1 MKNKEGWRFIYQ
13 HYSTPDSKAQEG
25 ETIGYDQISKENLQ
39 LREAIQRRT
48 IELESRNRELEIEG
62 ALARIRAQA
71 VAMQQSTDLL
81 DIVVTLR
88 NEFTKLGH
96 EAHYFWHMMWLPE
109 TYEKAMTSGDGSKIG
124 FVLKLPRHMH
134 GDIPL
139 LAKWEKSK
147 KPTVVYAMDTDE
159 AIDYVDKMVNLGNF
173 QSIDPQAPTH
183 DDIRHIG
190 GLTFIMAR
198 TTHGEIGFSL
208 PGIVENPPKKD
219 LEILVQ
225 FAGAFDLAHQ
235 RFLDLQ
241 KAEKQAREVQIE
253 LALEKVR
260 SRTMAMQRSDE
271 LQETSFL
278 LDQQVRAL
286 GIETWGCAF
295 NIYGENE
302 SAEWFGNEKGVLP
315 TYTVPRTGIFKKY
328 FEKGKKGETL
338 IVQEFSGKACVDHY
352 ENMSTLPVIGDVLKK
367 LKETNNGFPTYQID
381 HVVYFKYGYLLF
393 ITKEHVPDA
402 YDIFKRFAKVFEQTY
417 TRFLDLQKAEA
428 QAKEAQIET
437 ALERVRSSAMA
448 MHKSDDLTK
457 AVDIVFSELKQLEF
471 NTVRCGIGI
480 FNDQSNKVN
489 VWTTSSNNK
498 KETSQLSGDEKLEG
512 HPLLDGIYN
521 AWKKQVD
528 FSYTLKNK
536 DLENYY
542 QVVSNSNLP
551 VSPPNDDN
559 KLTTQYYHV
568 VVFPAGGLFA
578 FSDSEFTQ
586 DKKLLMKRF
595 GEVFHLSFTRHL
607 DLKQAE
613 AQAREAQ
620 IEMALEKVRSR
631 TMAMQKSEELPDA
644 ANVLFTEV
652 QKLGI
657 PAWSCGYNILS
668 EDKKSSTCIMS
679 SEGEIQS
686 PFILPLT
693 KHKSLKPW
701 HKAILNNENF
711 YVYEQGG
718 KDLEEHYNYMQSLP
732 DLKETFQQLKDAE
745 ISLPTFQV
753 NHLAKFTNG
762 FLLFITYERVPESH
776 DIFQRF
782 AKVFQ
787 QTYTRFLDL
796 EKAEAQAREAQIE
809 MALEKVRSRTMAM
822 QKSEELPEVGGLL
835 YQELSKLGLKK
846 LVSGYVLFDETATMG
861 WNYGVNPIDGSI
873 RLKPVGTN
881 YTKNKVL
888 KRIAAS
894 WKKQEPLL
902 VIELNAEETIE
913 HQSFMADESINF
925 PISKEQLLAISPEK
939 LVVHTF
945 NFKQGY
951 LLIVGGEL
959 LSDVQQEM
967 ITRFA
972 KVFQQTYTRFLDLQ
986 KAEKQAREAQIEG
999 ALERVRSRSLAMH
1012 NSEELLAVIEVVS
1025 VQLRLLDLKFD
1036 TVSFGKNDQE
1046 GDFKFWLTSSGQPKP
1061 VLIQVPF
1068 FDSKVLKSVIEAQ
1081 KKEIDFI
1088 SDVFTKEENRV
1099 WSAHMIQH
1107 SALKNFP
1114 EPVKDFI
1121 LNSPGFARSSFL
1133 MRHIALYIG
1142 NYRAMPFTDEENA
1155 IFKRFAK
1162 VFEQAYTRFLDLQK
1176 AEEQTREAQIE
1187 AALEKVRSRTMAM
1200 QKGEEV
1206 KDVGVLL
1213 YKELIALG
1221 VTNFVSCG
1229 YVEINEETQLQSTWV
1244 TSPGGDSLG
1253 LFYLPLTGD
1262 VHFDARYKAWKKQQT
1277 VFHQTV
1283 AGKERRTHLEYAIT
1297 TFNSKEAEQM
1307 VLTQFP
1313 DPTVFY
1319 CFNFSHGYL
1328 HVVAGSLLTEE
1339 EEALL
1344 ARFTKVFEQT
1354 YARFLDLEKAEAQ
1367 TREAQINLA
1376 VERVRA
1382 KALAMHKSEEIIEV
1396 VAKLKDEVMAL
1407 DIPDVIAATI
1417 FLKEGDDKVRMWD
1430 LSTLEKGNNGYE
1442 IPFDITF
1449 KLKKRDPNLYIK
1461 RVWENAEN
1469 YFLEVQ
1475 EAKDLK
1481 RIIAWLRENNKDS
1494 IADEVEEYTESS
1506 KLERLHHAVKKL
1518 NNGKLVIDLLNTPTD
1533 EMETI
1538 LTKMGGAF
1546 DLAYKRFEDLQ
1557 KAESQTREA
1566 QIEASL
1572 ERVRAASL
1580 GMHKSEDHHRIVTV
1594 VFKQLEQLGVSAH
1607 SAFISEDIED
1617 RNVMHFWVAANGQVY
1632 PEQVHIPV
1640 IKNPIFSEFYK
1651 ALDNSIDF
1659 ITDQLS
1665 RKEKNQF
1672 FLHYFKK
1679 SNHKNVPEERQKF
1692 ILSAIGLARST
1703 ALFKNTALTVLRYE
1717 KLDFTKEENS
1727 IIKRIGAAFDQS
1739 YTRFLDLQK
1748 AEAQTREAQI
1758 EAALEKV
1765 RSRSLAMHKPE
1776 ELQEVVA
1783 VVAEKLKDLGVIF
1796 DAGGVILCTYFP
1808 DNKDV
1813 VHWIAVDDYST
1824 SGRYFVPYFENPIF
1838 SEAWD
1843 SKNRG
1848 DAYFSKEFSVK
1859 AKNDFF
1865 KQAFENSDYCQ
1876 MPNDYKQFV
1885 LAANTHHLSAAWSK
1899 NSAIIIPSLT
1909 GTVPSESDAEIMKR
1923 FAKVFEQAYIRFM
1936 DLQKAEERARETQ
1949 IDIALERVRSRT
1961 LEMQTSEELAETSMV
1976 VFQQLVALGI
1986 APNRLFIGIIK
1997 DKGATIEAWAT
2008 NEDGKKIDSRFTLE
2022 ASKNKSIKKMVT
2034 GWKQH
2039 KKSLVIDMKGKEL
2052 QDYFQYLNKEMNIP
2066 FIHGLE
2072 QKRRVQTLA
2081 YFSEGL
2087 IGMAAP
2093 VEQSENSI
2101 RLLERFASVF
2111 NLTYTRFKDLKVAE
2125 AQAKKAEEDLIN
2137 LQVAKKS
2144 AEKSLSELQQTQKQ
2158 LIQSEKMA
2166 SLGELTAGIA
2176 HEIQN
2181 PLNFVNN
2188 FSEVSKELLDE
2199 MLEEMEN
2206 GDIEEVKAI
2215 MADVIQNLE
2224 KINHHGKR
2232 ADAIVK
2238 GMLQHSRSSSGNKEP
2253 TDINALADEY
2263 LRLAYHGLRAKDKS
2277 FNATLETD
2285 FDKRIGKVNIMP
2297 QDMGRVILNLITN
2310 AFYAS
2315 NERKQASKDVTFK
2328 PTVTVSTK
2336 QINES
2341 VQISVKDNGNG
2352 IPKEIVDKIFQ
2363 PFFTTKP
2370 TGQGTGL
2377 GLSMSYDIV
2386 TKGHGGE
2393 LKVETKDGEGTAFTV
2408 VLPIK

>member
-1 MKNKEGWRFIYQ
+1 MKPTKRIEAEVLDVYQKWLHSYLNGDVATYNSYFDDAFHFIGSTNNEEFLTRNDTTNFFKVTSEQLAGKTQLRNETKIVEQFGELVFITHLFDAWFLNGLKWVFYGRFRFSNTLMKNKEGWRFIYQ

-81 DIVVTLR
+81 DIVVTMR

-124 FVLKLPRHMH
+124 FVMKLPRHMH

-428 QAKEAQIET
+428 QAKEAQIEASLERIRSRSMAMQKSSELLEAGELLWNEITKLGIDSFTSGYVLMDDKENIGWNYTPNPSTGKILEQAIGIPHKQTPPMRKILASWKKQEPLCVVELTRKQTISHQTFVAEKGINFPFSAKELVGISPQEIVIHSFNFKQGYLMIIGGEKLAKSQIDVMLRFTKVFQQTYTRFLDLKKAEAQAKEAQIELGLERVRARAMAMKHSDELSDLVATVLSELTKLDFALTWCIINIINEADQSNMVWATNPEGGTAPESYYMKFEDYPFHHAMMKAWKAQKSEFVYVLEGKEKKIYDDYLYNETEFKRFSNKVKKANRALDKYVASFTFSNFGGLQTVASEPLSDENLDILVRFGKVFDLTYTRFNDLEKAEKQARESEIELALERVRARTMAMQKSEEIGQVAQILFQQLKSLGGELWGTGFGLCEKNSDVDEYWFANEKGIMPRLNIPNNVDPAHKQMYEGWKKNLELLAITKGGKELKEHYKYMLTVPDVQSIFQGMLDNGIAFPKWQKWHAAYFKYGYLLVITTEEYKNEVIFNRFAKVFEQAYTRFLDLQKAEAQTKEAQIEAALERVRSRSMAMHNSDELKDVIKVIFDQMGQLKINADHAGIVVDYEPKKDFHFWVADHQAIPAMITVPYLDLPWDRQFTEAKKKGTDFFITQLDFEEKNSFYKKLLPHIKGLTKQAKDFYLNCSGLAASTVIQKDIGLYIENFSALPFSDAENSILMRFGKVFQQTYTRFIDLQKAEAQAREAQIET

-753 NHLAKFTNG
+753 NHLAKFKNG
-762 FLLFITYERVPESH
+762 FLLFITYERVSESH

-881 YTKNKVL
+881 YTKNKVM

-894 WKKQEPLL
+894 WQKQEPLL
-902 VIELNAEETIE
+902 VIELNAE
-913 HQSFMADESINF
+913 
-925 PISKEQLLAISPEK
+925 
-939 LVVHTF
+939 
-945 NFKQGY
+945 
-951 LLIVGGEL
+951 
-959 LSDVQQEM
+959 
-967 ITRFA
+967 
-972 KVFQQTYTRFLDLQ
+972 
-986 KAEKQAREAQIEG
+986 
-999 ALERVRSRSLAMH
+999 
-1012 NSEELLAVIEVVS
+1012 
-1025 VQLRLLDLKFD
+1025 
-1036 TVSFGKNDQE
+1036 
-1046 GDFKFWLTSSGQPKP
+1046 
-1061 VLIQVPF
+1061 
-1068 FDSKVLKSVIEAQ
+1068 
-1081 KKEIDFI
+1081 
-1088 SDVFTKEENRV
+1088 
-1099 WSAHMIQH
+1099 
-1107 SALKNFP
+1107 
-1114 EPVKDFI
+1114 
-1121 LNSPGFARSSFL
+1121 
-1133 MRHIALYIG
+1133 
-1142 NYRAMPFTDEENA
+1142 
-1155 IFKRFAK
+1155 
-1162 VFEQAYTRFLDLQK
+1162 
-1176 AEEQTREAQIE
+1176 
-1187 AALEKVRSRTMAM
+1187 
-1200 QKGEEV
+1200 
-1206 KDVGVLL
+1206 
-1213 YKELIALG
+1213 
-1221 VTNFVSCG
+1221 
-1229 YVEINEETQLQSTWV
+1229 
-1244 TSPGGDSLG
+1244 
-1253 LFYLPLTGD
+1253 
-1262 VHFDARYKAWKKQQT
+1262 
-1277 VFHQTV
+1277 
-1283 AGKERRTHLEYAIT
+1283 
-1297 TFNSKEAEQM
+1297 
-1307 VLTQFP
+1307 
-1313 DPTVFY
+1313 
-1319 CFNFSHGYL
+1319 
-1328 HVVAGSLLTEE
+1328 
-1339 EEALL
+1339 
-1344 ARFTKVFEQT
+1344 
-1354 YARFLDLEKAEAQ
+1354 
-1367 TREAQINLA
+1367 
-1376 VERVRA
+1376 
-1382 KALAMHKSEEIIEV
+1382 
-1396 VAKLKDEVMAL
+1396 
-1407 DIPDVIAATI
+1407 
-1417 FLKEGDDKVRMWD
+1417 
-1430 LSTLEKGNNGYE
+1430 
-1442 IPFDITF
+1442 
-1449 KLKKRDPNLYIK
+1449 
-1461 RVWENAEN
+1461 
-1469 YFLEVQ
+1469 
-1475 EAKDLK
+1475 
-1481 RIIAWLRENNKDS
+1481 
-1494 IADEVEEYTESS
+1494 
-1506 KLERLHHAVKKL
+1506 
-1518 NNGKLVIDLLNTPTD
+1518 DLLWP
-1533 EMETI
+1533 M
-1538 LTKMGGAF
+1538 
-1546 DLAYKRFEDLQ
+1546 
-1557 KAESQTREA
+1557 KA
-1566 QIEASL
+1566 
-1572 ERVRAASL
+1572 
-1580 GMHKSEDHHRIVTV
+1580 
-1594 VFKQLEQLGVSAH
+1594 
-1607 SAFISEDIED
+1607 
-1617 RNVMHFWVAANGQVY
+1617 
-1632 PEQVHIPV
+1632 
-1640 IKNPIFSEFYK
+1640 
-1651 ALDNSIDF
+1651 
-1659 ITDQLS
+1659 
-1665 RKEKNQF
+1665 
-1672 FLHYFKK
+1672 
-1679 SNHKNVPEERQKF
+1679 
-1692 ILSAIGLARST
+1692 
-1703 ALFKNTALTVLRYE
+1703 
-1717 KLDFTKEENS
+1717 
-1727 IIKRIGAAFDQS
+1727 
-1739 YTRFLDLQK
+1739 
-1748 AEAQTREAQI
+1748 
-1758 EAALEKV
+1758 
-1765 RSRSLAMHKPE
+1765 
-1776 ELQEVVA
+1776 
-1783 VVAEKLKDLGVIF
+1783 
-1796 DAGGVILCTYFP
+1796 
-1808 DNKDV
+1808 
-1813 VHWIAVDDYST
+1813 
-1824 SGRYFVPYFENPIF
+1824 
-1838 SEAWD
+1838 
-1843 SKNRG
+1843 
-1848 DAYFSKEFSVK
+1848 
-1859 AKNDFF
+1859 
-1865 KQAFENSDYCQ
+1865 
-1876 MPNDYKQFV
+1876 
-1885 LAANTHHLSAAWSK
+1885 
-1899 NSAIIIPSLT
+1899 
-1909 GTVPSESDAEIMKR
+1909 
-1923 FAKVFEQAYIRFM
+1923 
-1936 DLQKAEERARETQ
+1936 
-1949 IDIALERVRSRT
+1949 
-1961 LEMQTSEELAETSMV
+1961 
-1976 VFQQLVALGI
+1976 
-1986 APNRLFIGIIK
+1986 
-1997 DKGATIEAWAT
+1997 
-2008 NEDGKKIDSRFTLE
+2008 
-2022 ASKNKSIKKMVT
+2022 
-2034 GWKQH
+2034 
-2039 KKSLVIDMKGKEL
+2039 
-2052 QDYFQYLNKEMNIP
+2052 
-2066 FIHGLE
+2066 
-2072 QKRRVQTLA
+2072 
-2081 YFSEGL
+2081 
-2087 IGMAAP
+2087 
-2093 VEQSENSI
+2093 
-2101 RLLERFASVF
+2101 
-2111 NLTYTRFKDLKVAE
+2111 
-2125 AQAKKAEEDLIN
+2125 
-2137 LQVAKKS
+2137 
-2144 AEKSLSELQQTQKQ
+2144 
-2158 LIQSEKMA
+2158 
-2166 SLGELTAGIA
+2166 
-2176 HEIQN
+2176 
-2181 PLNFVNN
+2181 
-2188 FSEVSKELLDE
+2188 
-2199 MLEEMEN
+2199 
-2206 GDIEEVKAI
+2206 
-2215 MADVIQNLE
+2215 
-2224 KINHHGKR
+2224 
-2232 ADAIVK
+2232 
-2238 GMLQHSRSSSGNKEP
+2238 
-2253 TDINALADEY
+2253 
-2263 LRLAYHGLRAKDKS
+2263 
-2277 FNATLETD
+2277 
-2285 FDKRIGKVNIMP
+2285 
-2297 QDMGRVILNLITN
+2297 
-2310 AFYAS
+2310 
-2315 NERKQASKDVTFK
+2315 
-2328 PTVTVSTK
+2328 
-2336 QINES
+2336 
-2341 VQISVKDNGNG
+2341 
-2352 IPKEIVDKIFQ
+2352 
-2363 PFFTTKP
+2363 
-2370 TGQGTGL
+2370 
-2377 GLSMSYDIV
+2377 
-2386 TKGHGGE
+2386 
-2393 LKVETKDGEGTAFTV
+2393 
-2408 VLPIK
+2408 